1 MIPAR
6 FERKIDGIRIP
17 LNFLGQYF
25 PVWMLER
32 EQLAEKENDYDE
44 SFRKWILAFK
54 KLVENEFTPKVI
66 ENKDAFR
73 IFRFVVA
80 NILILNQKNLQSSGK
95 VALISIP
102 SGTSGKVNSVSL
114 LISSISKIQGFE
126 DFSNLLVR
134 VKTVDSKKSDMEGK
148 LSSLIINENLYKNFV
163 AGINSKEIKSV
174 IFIDDVYTSG
184 DTFESVCKKLFLKSF
199 DKTINFSGLMFGK
212 TLGEKEVQKRSS
224 NNINSGQDL
233 IKGQI
238 FIPQY
243 SLERRIEGSVITDAE
258 VRKIRESLIES
269 NIDIWS
275 KIQPQSSGG
284 AFIDKNGKF
293 DLMAGTKGYSE
304 SNNRKI
310 RKASDKRHILN
321 HKDEIVYENY
331 WIDKKSKII
340 RDETIIGNVVQN
352 KSNKMYG
359 KVLDFRAN
367 EKGFQYL
374 ILYSGI
380 NEVWESIED
389 IEV

>member
-32 EQLAEKENDYDE
+32 KQLAEKENDYDE

-54 KLVENEFTPKVI
+54 KLVENGFSPKVI

-95 VALISIP
+95 VALVSIP

-114 LISSISKIQGFE
+114 LISSICKIQGFE

-134 VKTVDSKKSDMEGK
+134 IKTVDSKKSDMEGK

-163 AGINSKEIKSV
+163 AGINSKEIRSV

-224 NNINSGQDL
+224 NDINSGQDL
-233 IKGQI
+233 IEGQI

-243 SLERRIEGSVITDAE
+243 SLERRIEGNVVTDGE
-258 VRKIRESLIES
+258 VRKIRESLIEN

-275 KIQPQSSGG
+275 KIQPWPRPAS
-284 AFIDKNGKF
+284 ID
-293 DLMAGTKGYSE
+293 DLMGGTKGYSE

-331 WIDKKSKII
+331 WVDKKSKII
-340 RDETIIGNVVQN
+340 HDETIIGNVVQN

-359 KVLDFRAN
+359 KVLDSRAN

-380 NEVWESIED
+380 NEVWESVED